1 MTHDLQQ
8 KGKLSEEETL
18 KVESHY
24 LRGTIQQSLAD
35 QVTGS
40 ISADDAKLLKFHGS
54 YQQDDRD
61 LRTERMRQK
70 LEPAYMFMIRVRMP
84 GGVCSPQQWLQL
96 DELGRKYANN
106 SLRITTR
113 QTFQFHGVIKRHLK
127 SVIAG
132 INHALLNT
140 IAACGDVN
148 RNVVCH
154 NNPYLSP
161 IHATVYEWSK
171 RLSDHFLPRTQAYH
185 EIWLDQ
191 KKVVGT
197 EPENEEP
204 LYGKTY
210 LPRKFKI
217 GIAIPPSNDID
228 VFSQD
233 LGLIAIAQDNQ
244 LLGFNVCV
252 GGGMGMTHSEPETYP
267 RLGDVIGFCTPE
279 QLLEVAENIVKI
291 QRDFGNRVDRKQARL
306 KYTIDSRSVDW
317 FKAELNHRLGWS
329 LAPEQPYLFEN
340 NNDHFGWIKD
350 SQGHWHLSLSLLS
363 GRIRDTPDQSLM
375 TGLREIAKIHKG
387 DFRLT
392 TNQNLMIANISR
404 TNKPKIAALVKKY
417 CLPLPEQFSAIQ
429 RDALSCVAFPTCGL
443 AMAESERTLPGF
455 LTRLEIAMEKAG
467 LDKDEQ
473 ITVRVTGCPNG
484 CARPYISE
492 IALVGKSLGRYNLYL
507 GADFAGQR
515 LNKLYRESLTEDE
528 IITELTPIF
537 AHYARERQKGEHF
550 GDFVIRSGYVE
561 AVRHGSEFH
570 KPRPEKE
577 RITQNA

>member
-1 MTHDLQQ
+1 MINDSQQ
-8 KGKLSEEETL
+8 KDKLSEEETL
-18 KVESHY
+18 KAESRF
-24 LRGTIQQSLAD
+24 LRGTIEVSLAD

-40 ISADDAKLLKFHGS
+40 ICADDVKLLKFHGS

-70 LEPAYMFMIRVRMP
+70 LEPAYMFMVRVRIP
-84 GGVCSPQQWLQL
+84 GGVCSAQQWLQL
-96 DELGRKYANN
+96 DELANKYANH

-113 QTFQFHGVIKRHLK
+113 QTIQFHGVIKRHLK

-132 INHALLNT
+132 INHALFNT
-140 IAACGDVN
+140 IATCGDVN

-171 RLSDHFLPRTQAYH
+171 RLNNHFLPRMRAYH
-185 EIWLDQ
+185 EIWLNGE
-191 KKVVGT
+191 KATGS

-204 LYGKTY
+204 LYGDTY

-217 GIAIPPSNDID
+217 GMAVPPSNDID

-233 LGLIAIAQDNQ
+233 LGLIAITQDEQ

-252 GGGMGMTHSEPETYP
+252 GGGMGMTHSEPITYP

-279 QLLEVAENIVKI
+279 QLLEVADNVVKI

-306 KYTIDSRSVDW
+306 KYTIDSRSITW
-317 FKAELNHRLGWS
+317 FKTELNHRLGWS
-329 LAPEQPYLFEN
+329 LAPALPYLFED
-340 NNDHFGWIKD
+340 NNDRFGWIED
-350 SQGHWHLSLSLLS
+350 SQGHWHLLLCLLS
-363 GRIRDTPDQSLM
+363 GRIKDTSDQHLM
-375 TGLREIAKIHKG
+375 TGLREIARIHKG

-392 TNQNLMIANISR
+392 TNQNMTIANISQV
-404 TNKPKIAALVKKY
+404 NKPKIEALVKKY
-417 CLPLPEQFSAIQ
+417 CLSLPEQFSAVQ

-443 AMAESERTLPGF
+443 AMAESERTLPAF
-455 LTRLEIAMEKAG
+455 LVRLEAAMEQAG
-467 LDKDEQ
+467 LDKNER

-484 CARPYISE
+484 CARPYLSE

-507 GADFAGQR
+507 GAGFAGQR

-528 IITELTPIF
+528 IIAELAPIF
-537 AHYARERQKGEHF
+537 AHYARERQTDEHF
-550 GDFVIRSGYVE
+550 GDFVIRTGYVAE
-561 AVRHGSEFH
+561 VRYGSEFH
-570 KPRPEKE
+570 SFRP
-577 RITQNA
+577 